1 MNITFVPEIKKTP
14 KANGEYP
21 LFIRITV
28 NRVIKRISLGY
39 TIPLRDWNSKKKEV
53 KKSNPNFRKINDAIE
68 DAISEYKQKQ
78 KAAKVYSAGAVR
90 AVLKNKKVSNSFF
103 QFANDLAE
111 TKNFNNSR
119 GLKSEIEKFRN
130 FVDNKDLVFEEI
142 TKNLLSKYQKHLKDV
157 EKNKE
162 TTIGKAL
169 KKLKSIFNQAVI
181 EDVISVQNNPMYGW
195 KIKHGKP
202 KSKFVLNEASL
213 IELEGLKLEEGSLIW
228 NIRNYYLFAYYVAGM
243 RFSDV
248 CNLKWENIVTDDK
261 GDTRVDY
268 VSVKTQ
274 YEHSTLLVKKAE
286 TILEAYKTNSTE
298 PKAFVFPIL
307 DVSQDLNIES
317 TFKKE
322 ISRKNAL
329 ANKYL
334 AILSKMLELNG
345 NISFH
350 SSRNLFAHQAIKSKD
365 MHATSMLMG
374 HSSEE
379 ITKKY
384 LKEKNTEIMDSV
396 MRTTF
401 QKT

>member
-14 KANGEYP
+14 KANGEFP
-21 LFIRITV
+21 LFLRITA
-28 NRVIKRISLGY
+28 NRIIKRISLGY
-39 TIPLRDWNSKKKEV
+39 TIPLRDWNPEKKEV
-53 KKSNPNFRKINDAIE
+53 RKSNPNFRKINDAIE
-68 DAISEYKQKQ
+68 DAISDSKLKQ
-78 KAAKVYSAGAVR
+78 KAAKVYSAGAVK

-103 QFANDLAE
+103 QFADELAE
-111 TKNFNNSR
+111 SKNFNNSR
-119 GLKSEIEKFRN
+119 GLKSEIHKFKN
-130 FVDNKDLVFEEI
+130 FVGNKDLVFEEI
-142 TKNLLSKYQKHLKDV
+142 TKNLLTKYQKHLKEV

-181 EDVISVQNNPMYGW
+181 DDVISIQNNPMYGW
-195 KIKHGKP
+195 KIKHGKA
-202 KSKFVLNEASL
+202 KSKFVLNEISL
-213 IELEGLKLEEGSLIW
+213 IELEGLKLEQGSLAW
-228 NIRNYYLFAYYVAGM
+228 NIRNYYLFAFYAAGM

-248 CNLKWENIVTDDK
+248 CNLKWENIVIDDK
-261 GDTRVDY
+261 GEKRIDY

-274 YEHSTLLVKKAE
+274 YEHSTLLVSKAE
-286 TILEAYKTNSTE
+286 AILETYKSKLIK
-298 PKAFVFPIL
+298 PDAFVFPIL
-307 DVSQDLNIES
+307 DANHDLKVES
-317 TFKKE
+317 IFKKE

-334 AILSKMLELNG
+334 TILSKMLDLNG
-345 NISFH
+345 KISFH

-401 QKT
+401 Q